1 MALVLANT
9 SAKWFTGLAV
19 PCWIF
24 LPFFLFF
31 FFTNSYERWKH
42 WESGPEVQVPG
53 LNPFKHCNFV
63 TLCKGMNSILNER
76 SLAES
81 VSRWRGIKFCFFLS
95 SLILLVIT
103 CTLESLFQR
112 QNCLKILFYF
122 FFSLSLSTP
131 GKKPWCPPTLRR
143 LRTCWRLSGPCATAP
158 KRTAAARRT
167 SNVSLTDS
175 WTPPAAW

>member
-1 MALVLANT
+1 MRSEYFRKVIYGSGCALLD
-9 SAKWFTGLAV
+9 
-19 PCWIF
+19 F
-24 LPFFLFF
+24 LTF
-31 FFTNSYERWKH
+31 FFTNKYERRKNWK
-42 WESGPEVQVPG
+42 SGPEVQVPR

-63 TLCKGMNSILNER
+63 TLCKGMNGILNER

-81 VSRWRGIKFCFFLS
+81 VSRWRGIKFWSVFFFL

-103 CTLESLFQR
+103 CALESLFQR
-112 QNCLKILFYF
+112 QNCLKMRLYFIWF
-122 FFSLSLSTP
+122 FFSLSTP

-175 WTPPAAW
+175 WTPPVAW